1 MTLNFF
7 NKPPPSGNPERQRA
21 VQTVRTWLW
30 GRGHL
35 PRDLV
40 AALHTLI
47 PELKD
52 GQRDVEPF
60 E

>member
-7 NKPPPSGNPERQRA
+7 NKPPPSGNPNRQRA
-21 VQTVRTWLW
+21 VQTVRAWLW
-30 GRGHL
+30 GKGHL

-40 AALHTLI
+40 DALHTLV

-52 GQRDVEPF
+52 DPHAVDPF